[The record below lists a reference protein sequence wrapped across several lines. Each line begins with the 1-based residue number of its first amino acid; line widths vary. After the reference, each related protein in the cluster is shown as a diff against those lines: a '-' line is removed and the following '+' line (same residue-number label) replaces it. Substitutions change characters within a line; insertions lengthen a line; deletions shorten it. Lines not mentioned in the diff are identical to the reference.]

1 MVLPPWRHKGRKEK
15 KMTVMKF
22 MELELQTLK
31 EGYGEE
37 FKKLTQEE
45 KMNLMIIFA
54 NQTCHQYPELM
65 QVLANSVYDALNDE

>member
-1 MVLPPWRHKGRKEK
+1 MDII
-15 KMTVMKF
+15 KF

-31 EGYGEE
+31 QGYGEE
-37 FKKLTQEE
+37 FEKLTQEE

-65 QVLANSVYDALNDE
+65 QVLANSVYEALNEK

>member
-1 MVLPPWRHKGRKEK
+1 MDII
-15 KMTVMKF
+15 KF

-31 EGYGEE
+31 QGYGEE
-37 FKKLTQEE
+37 FEKLTQDA

-65 QVLANSVYDALNDE
+65 QVLANSVYEALNDE

>member
-1 MVLPPWRHKGRKEK
+1 MDIV
-15 KMTVMKF
+15 KF

-31 EGYGEE
+31 QGYGEE
-37 FKKLTQEE
+37 FEKLTQEE

-65 QVLANSVYDALNDE
+65 QVLANSVYEALNEK